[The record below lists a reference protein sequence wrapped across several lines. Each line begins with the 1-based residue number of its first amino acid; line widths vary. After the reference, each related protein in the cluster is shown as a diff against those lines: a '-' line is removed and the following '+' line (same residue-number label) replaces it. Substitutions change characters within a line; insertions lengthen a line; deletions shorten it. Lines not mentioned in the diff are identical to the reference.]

1 MIDLLITLLGLA
13 VLVAGA
19 ELLVRGAID
28 LALRAR
34 LTPLVIGLTVVS
46 MGTSAPELLVSLMAA
61 VKGNGAIAIG
71 NIVGSNIANISLI
84 LGLSILI
91 FPIEVDREARRIHW
105 PVMMVVSL
113 LFWGILANDL
123 VSRVEGVALVALLVG
138 YVGWMV
144 WSARR
149 SAAARVHAPPTLPW
163 WLASV
168 FLIAGV
174 AALTQGA
181 DWFVEGGVGLAR
193 LAGVSEQLIGV
204 TVIAFGTSVP
214 ELVTSVVA
222 AFRKQ
227 PDISLGNLIGSN
239 VFNLLGIIG
248 ITAAIHPIAASHAAF
263 RIDLLAMLLTA
274 LVLYPLMR
282 FGKGMGRWQGAVLVA
297 AYAAYLILVIRRG

>member
-1 MIDLLITLLGLA
+1 MIDLLVTLLGLA

-19 ELLVRGAID
+19 ELLVRGAVD

-46 MGTSAPELLVSLMAA
+46 MGTSAPELLVSLMAD
-61 VKGNGAIAIG
+61 VRGSGSIAIG
-71 NIVGSNIANISLI
+71 NVVGSNIANISLI

-91 FPIEVDREARRIHW
+91 FPIEVDRDARRIHW
-105 PVMMVVSL
+105 PVMMAVSL
-113 LFWGILANDL
+113 LFWWLFANDL
-123 VSRVEGVALVALLVG
+123 IARWEGILLFTLLVS

-149 SAAARVHAPPTLPW
+149 TAAARVHAPPTMS
-163 WLASV
+163 WLKALLLLV
-168 FLIAGV
+168 VGV
-174 AALTQGA
+174 AALAKGA

-214 ELVTSVVA
+214 ELVTSLVA

-248 ITAAIHPIAASHAAF
+248 ITAVIHPIGASHAAF
-263 RIDLLAMLLTA
+263 RIDLLAMLIIA
-274 LVLYPLMR
+274 LLLYPLMR
-282 FGKGMGRWQGAVLVA
+282 FGKGMGRWQGAVLTT
-297 AYAAYLILVIRRG
+297 AYVVYLLLVLQRG